1 MAPEEAQRIVLK
13 EVASIIG
20 GNPEQLVPKLERFI
34 ALVGNPKPTS
44 EDENQDK
51 KLIADVRELAKRLE
65 RKVQLYATVEK
76 VFGFQAPTII
86 DDTLTALFE
95 LAEYLENQLQAPRKR
110 GPTPDD
116 RRLICATVCAEL
128 WRKVHGTLPS
138 YSRNLQEACEIYW
151 QACGNPAT
159 SDAENLKDWVPFLLQ
174 AKDIDGEEFREV
186 LLRGTTS

>member
-1 MAPEEAQRIVLK
+1 M
-13 EVASIIG
+13 
-20 GNPEQLVPKLERFI
+20 
-34 ALVGNPKPTS
+34 
-44 EDENQDK
+44 
-51 KLIADVRELAKRLE
+51 
-65 RKVQLYATVEK
+65 QLYATVEK

-95 LAEYLENQLQAPRKR
+95 LAEYLESQLQAPRKR

-159 SDAENLKDWVPFLLQ
+159 SDDENLKD
-174 AKDIDGEEFREV
+174 
-186 LLRGTTS
+186 

>member
-95 LAEYLENQLQAPRKR
+95 LAEYLESQLQAPRKR

-159 SDAENLKDWVPFLLQ
+159 SDDENLKD
-174 AKDIDGEEFREV
+174 
-186 LLRGTTS
+186 

>member
-1 MAPEEAQRIVLK
+1 MTPEEAQRIVLK
-13 EVASIIG
+13 EVASILG

-34 ALVGNPKPTS
+34 PLIGNPQPTS
-44 EDENQDK
+44 QDEKQDE

-65 RKVQLYATVEK
+65 RTVQLYATVEK
-76 VFGFQAPTII
+76 VFRFQAPTII

-95 LAEYLENQLQAPRKR
+95 LAKYLESQLRTTRKQ

-128 WRKVHGTLPS
+128 WRTVHGTLQS
-138 YSRNLQEACEIYW
+138 YSPNLQEACEIYW

-159 SDAENLKDWVPFLLQ
+159 SNAENLKDWVPFLLQ
-174 AKDIDGEEFREV
+174 TKNADGAEFRE
-186 LLRGTTS
+186 